1 MRRQGKGKSGGG
13 ISALK
18 NNLLPLD
25 LQYLYQNEYLDYIK
39 MLVIL
44 SKFKRRKK
52 GINIEELNY
61 YYTMLDLVELNQKRE
76 YEVNYEY
83 YQDHYLINEEA
94 LRKYSIILKNQNLI
108 DINVENTNKETLLY
122 LKLSESG
129 MNLVEGLEDKYFE
142 KLVDKYNLINSTK
155 KYSLA
160 NHRKVLSRDEK

>member
-1 MRRQGKGKSGGG
+1 
-13 ISALK
+13 
-18 NNLLPLD
+18 
-25 LQYLYQNEYLDYIK
+25 

-44 SKFKRRKK
+44 SEFKRRKK

-83 YQDHYLINEEA
+83 YQDHYLINEEV
-94 LRKYSIILKNQNLI
+94 LRKYSIILRNQNLI

-142 KLVDKYNLINSTK
+142 KLVDKYNLINSTI
-155 KYSLA
+155 KYSVA